1 MAMAPLGQL
10 ADCCSGSVLSIAEW
24 CRAEDALALSRSSQ
38 AWYSELLHPGIWH
51 RYLVGPPE
59 ILARAVLADGGAGQA
74 LVGEGVHPE
83 NYKSIVAALRD
94 PGWFRHYQAIKRLAV
109 SGRLG
114 ERLQAPPGQLGELQG
129 SLRAQAIGRELQAR
143 WRAEPR
149 RIQTPLRRK
158 RSSPPRT
165 RTPPR
170 RPRAVADLSTPPR
183 ISQSTKRRKRVA
195 AQASGTSAPST
206 PPRVSQPVKMRRR
219 FSVEASGTATNVQDL
234 AKLQPKP
241 AAKQG
246 TSRRNASRDRSSSA
260 SSSSS
265 SYSYY
270 SSTSSAS
277 PDARPATT
285 TRGRALERNQASG
298 SSSSSQPSVQVTT
311 TANSR
316 CTWPDGRHY
325 EGSLLHGQPDGFGKM
340 TSPHD
345 LVYEGQ
351 FSAGRPHGNGT
362 LRGGRGNFV
371 QIYKGEFRE
380 GKRHGTGKLHLPDG
394 RTYTGT
400 FVNGEAQGDGVLHSS
415 EGAVL
420 YQGRF
425 QATPKE
431 GNGSLLV
438 VKPVWQKPPM
448 QEAAP
453 QDRAA
458 HQSDTTIPKQQRMLQ
473 RNASLCL

>member
-1 MAMAPLGQL
+1 MGSLGQL
-10 ADCCSGSVLSIAEW
+10 ADCCSGSVHWIVEW
-24 CRAEDALALSRSSQ
+24 CRAEDSLALSRSSQ

-59 ILARAVLADGGAGQA
+59 FLARTVLADGGAGQA
-74 LVGEGVHPE
+74 LVGEGVLPE

-94 PGWFRHYQAIKRLAV
+94 PGWFRHYQAIKRLAI

-149 RIQTPLRRK
+149 KIQTPMRRK
-158 RSSPPRT
+158 HSSPPRT

-170 RPRAVADLSTPPR
+170 RLRAVTD
-183 ISQSTKRRKRVA
+183 
-195 AQASGTSAPST
+195 PST
-206 PPRVSQPVKMRRR
+206 PPRTLLSCRRKRLAAQAPSTPSRGSQPVKERRR
-219 FSVEASGTATNVQDL
+219 FPAEASGTAIDVRDVTK
-234 AKLQPKP
+234 AQPKP
-241 AAKQG
+241 AAQQG
-246 TSRRNASRDRSSSA
+246 TSRRNASRDRSLSA

-265 SYSYY
+265 TYSCY
-270 SSTSSAS
+270 SSTSSAT
-277 PDARPATT
+277 PDARSAT

-298 SSSSSQPSVQVTT
+298 SSSSSLQPSVPVTT
-311 TANSR
+311 AANGR

-362 LRGGRGNFV
+362 LRGGRGSSV

-380 GKRHGTGKLHLPDG
+380 GKRHGHGKLHLPDG
-394 RTYTGT
+394 RIYMGT

-425 QATPKE
+425 QATLKE

-438 VKPVWQKPPM
+438 VKPVWLRTPT
-448 QEAAP
+448 QEASP

-458 HQSDTTIPKQQRMLQ
+458 QPNTTTKPERRTLQ
-473 RNASLCL
+473 RSASLCL